1 MTACGCRSMVRS
13 RPSRST
19 APTSSMPWGR
29 KPAPCSAR
37 ICKGWPTMPA
47 SGRCCSTPRGAPFA
61 PVQPWAACPRPRW
74 TGGGASGGGGG
85 EGVIGA
91 HRRHQLMARM
101 NPVVIAAVQGAA
113 AGGGAALALAAD
125 ILLMADDACLRFP
138 FVRLGLIPDGGTAF
152 LLQAKAGTAMAL
164 DLLLSGGVMA
174 AAEAF
179 ACGLTR
185 RVVPPDR
192 LAPQARALAEEL
204 ARLPAQ
210 SLLLTKSLMRQTWA
224 ARMPGALAH
233 EADAFALVTAL
244 PGHAQAMPRM
254 RPQTRAWAKENG

>member
-1 MTACGCRSMVRS
+1 MSSDDSLRLQIDGPIATLTLN
-13 RPSRST
+13 RPDKLN
-19 APTSSMPWGR
+19 AM
-29 KPAPCSAR
+29 
-37 ICKGWPTMPA
+37 
-47 SGRCCSTPRGAPFA
+47 GAQTRALF
-61 PVQPWAACPRPRW
+61 
-74 TGGGASGGGGG
+74 
-85 EGVIGA
+85 GA
-91 HRRHQLMARM
+91 HLQRVADDAGVRVLLLNAEGRAFCAGADLGSLPTTALDWRERVIAAQRQHQLMATM

-138 FVRLGLIPDGGTAF
+138 FVRLGLIPDGGMAF

-244 PGHAQAMPRM
+244 PGHAQAMARM
-254 RPQTRAWAKENG
+254 RPQTRASAKENG

>member
-1 MTACGCRSMVRS
+1 MTACGCRSMVRW

-47 SGRCCSTPRGAPFA
+47 SGCCCSTPRGAPFA
-61 PVQPWAACPRPRW
+61 PAQTWAACPRPRW
-74 TGGGASGGGGG
+74 TGAS
-85 EGVIGA
+85 A
-91 HRRHQLMARM
+91 SLQRNASQLMATMTR
-101 NPVVIAAVQGAA
+101 VVIAAVQGAA

-224 ARMPGALAH
+224 ARMPGA
-233 EADAFALVTAL
+233 
-244 PGHAQAMPRM
+244 
-254 RPQTRAWAKENG
+254 